1 MSKFSYLIVPEC
13 VRAIAKYL
21 HHIDVKVIRSSILF
35 RFDSMERQMVPVIV
49 FLLGSLV
56 LLGASGQEV
65 CPEPCSCDCEESMAC
80 VDCSGRGLTELPVF
94 ADVNVGE
101 LPYGTSI
108 QWLIV
113 PKRNIILQIEILDL
127 SDNLFTTIPPELGQF
142 PRLHYLDLSANAIT
156 RLEEDA
162 LTGMSSLSILILSEN
177 NISNWAD
184 IHPNRLLLP
193 AGNLKELRL
202 AKNHFTSFS
211 SNDDNLVL
219 TSLSLRYLDLSECK
233 ISKISGNEVIQGLR
247 SLEHLKL
254 SGNPIV
260 SVSDMQSS
268 SLKRLELNSCKLSA
282 LQSTIFTG
290 LTTLKEVNLA
300 RNHRLSLIQP
310 HSDTPVQSGT
320 LRKINLSHCNMDRL
334 DLHGFPN
341 LMTAIV
347 RGNMVRQLDR
357 DSFSDTGLLE
367 HLDLSFN
374 SISNIHPEAFRA
386 LKHLKTLDLSFNT
399 ISRIDGKL
407 FKTNDLL
414 THINLSRNYISRFS
428 RISADSLVYL
438 NVSWCEILTIDWDAF
453 ASMGELIELD
463 LSNNLISDIP
473 DTLSSATLQTLDLS
487 MCRLS
492 SMRNVTLSGLP
503 ELVRINLSGNRF
515 TTPFRVDFF
524 EKNPFLS
531 EIWLGDNP
539 WRCDCRSDEFFQF
552 FQFLTDP
559 PGRIGDRKNLQCN
572 TPEDFFGASW
582 EGACRSI
589 WYPYETIG
597 NAERIWTWLMVG
609 VLSFFGLFCLISSI
623 KKFISSR
630 RKLAAERDREQ
641 NLQELREIAR
651 ENRVRLQHDAPQNAP
666 DARESRPPCYEDA
679 LLLPKLD
686 AASFASLDELML
698 RGKRRKRRRNRRASG
713 TEAKDDDDIE
723 EEERIQA
730 RQRTRTR
737 SEDVLSRR
745 FEDTTSQEPAPD
757 RLPARSIYERPTSNR
772 VVSLTEAQV
781 HMSTP
786 VPLEQRDREED
797 EELHYHSIDI
807 LTLNHQPSSAS
818 ERSAPP
824 PPPRLS
830 SGLTIPNEPFENFT
844 GISHSPYAKRKVKPL
859 QHLNPNGSIEEITDF
874 ADRQSSPYAKRR
886 GPLMS
891 SFGDPTRKLPP
902 LPDRP
907 PPPIPTSGAARSSEI
922 NLVENY
928 FQPTDQQRII
938 DELDDYAVIP
948 IQINGSGT
956 GIGGD
961 SEPQPSTSGRT
972 KPILLAIED
981 DAMRNASDSS
991 ETSSIE
997 IIAPLVLKK

>member
-1 MSKFSYLIVPEC
+1 
-13 VRAIAKYL
+13 
-21 HHIDVKVIRSSILF
+21 
-35 RFDSMERQMVPVIV
+35 MERQKVSVIV
-49 FLLGSLV
+49 LLLMLGSLA
-56 LLGASGQEV
+56 LHAAGQEV

-94 ADVNVGE
+94 ADIN
-101 LPYGTSI
+101 
-108 QWLIV
+108 
-113 PKRNIILQIEILDL
+113 IEILDL

-156 RLEEDA
+156 RLPEDA

-233 ISKISGNEVIQGLR
+233 ISKVSGNEVIQGLR

-254 SGNPIV
+254 SGNPIM
-260 SVSDMQSS
+260 SVSDMQSTT
-268 SLKRLELNSCKLSA
+268 LKRLELNSCKLSA
-282 LQSTIFTG
+282 LQPTIFTG
-290 LTTLKEVNLA
+290 LTALKEVNLA
-300 RNHRLSLIQP
+300 RNHRLSLVLP
-310 HSDTPVQSGT
+310 HEETSVQSVT
-320 LRKINLSHCNMDRL
+320 LRKINLSHCNMDSL

-357 DSFSDTGLLE
+357 DLFSDTALLE
-367 HLDLSFN
+367 HLDLSSN
-374 SISNIHPEAFRA
+374 AISSIHPEAFRV
-386 LKHLKTLDLSFNT
+386 LKHLKTLDLSFNM

-428 RISADSLVYL
+428 RVSADSLVYL
-438 NVSWCEILTIDWDAF
+438 NMSWCEILTIDWDAL

-473 DTLSSATLQTLDLS
+473 DTLSSGTLQTLDLS

-492 SMRNVTLSGLP
+492 SMRNTTLVGLP

-524 EKNPFLS
+524 DKNPYLS

-582 EGACRSI
+582 EGACRSV

-609 VLSFFGLFCLISSI
+609 VLSFFGFFCLISSI

-630 RKLAAERDREQ
+630 KKIAAEREREQ

-651 ENRVRLQHDAPQNAP
+651 DNRVRLQQDAPQNAP

-713 TEAKDDDDIE
+713 SEAKDDDDID
-723 EEERIQA
+723 EEERIQT

-745 FEDTTSQEPAPD
+745 LEDTSSLEPAPD
-757 RLPARSIYERPTSNR
+757 RPPVRSIYERPTSNR
-772 VVSLTEAQV
+772 VVSQTEALV
-781 HMSTP
+781 HISTP
-786 VPLEQRDREED
+786 AVTQEQRDREED

-807 LTLNHQPSSAS
+807 LSLHHQPSSAS

-830 SGLTIPNEPFENFT
+830 STITMPSEPIETFT

-874 ADRQSSPYAKRR
+874 ADRHSSPYAKRR

-891 SFGDPTRKLPP
+891 SFRDPSRKLPP
-902 LPDRP
+902 LPDGP
-907 PPPIPTSGAARSSEI
+907 PPPVPQAGYGRSSEI
-922 NLVENY
+922 TLVENY
-928 FQPTDQQRII
+928 FQPTDQNRII

-948 IQINGSGT
+948 IQINAGSLE
-956 GIGGD
+956 
-961 SEPQPSTSGRT
+961 SEPQPSTSGST
-972 KPILLAIED
+972 KAVVLAMD
-981 DAMRNASDSS
+981 DRDGPLNASDSS

>member
-1 MSKFSYLIVPEC
+1 
-13 VRAIAKYL
+13 
-21 HHIDVKVIRSSILF
+21 
-35 RFDSMERQMVPVIV
+35 MERPMVPVIV
-49 FLLGSLV
+49 FLLGSIV
-56 LLGASGQEV
+56 VLGAGQEV

-94 ADVNVGE
+94 ADVN
-101 LPYGTSI
+101 
-108 QWLIV
+108 
-113 PKRNIILQIEILDL
+113 IEILDL
-127 SDNLFTTIPPELGQF
+127 SDNAFTTIPPELGQF
-142 PRLHYLDLSANAIT
+142 RRLHYLDLSANAIT
-156 RLEEDA
+156 RLPADA
-162 LTGMSSLSILILSEN
+162 LAGMSSLSILILSEN

-193 AGNLKELRL
+193 ASNLKELRL
-202 AKNHFTSFS
+202 AKNPFTSFS

-254 SGNPIV
+254 SGNPIA
-260 SVSDMQSS
+260 SVSDMQSTT
-268 SLKRLELNSCKLSA
+268 LKRLELNSCKLA
-282 LQSTIFTG
+282 VLQPTIFAG
-290 LTTLKEVNLA
+290 LTALKEVNLA
-300 RNHRLSLIQP
+300 RNHRLSLV
-310 HSDTPVQSGT
+310 HDDTPVQSGS
-320 LRKINLSHCNMDRL
+320 LRKINLSHCNIDTL

-347 RGNMVRQLDR
+347 RSNMVRQLDR
-357 DSFSDTGLLE
+357 DSFADTGLLE
-367 HLDLSFN
+367 HLDLSYN
-374 SISNIHPEAFRA
+374 SISSIHQEAFRA
-386 LKHLKTLDLSFNT
+386 LKHLKTLDLSFNM

-407 FKTNDLL
+407 FQTNDLL

-438 NVSWCEILTIDWDAF
+438 NVSWCEILTIDWDAL

-463 LSNNLISDIP
+463 LSNNLLSDIP
-473 DTLSSATLQTLDLS
+473 DTLSSGTLQTLDLS

-492 SMRNVTLSGLP
+492 SMRNGTLSGLP

-539 WRCDCRSDEFFQF
+539 WRCDCRSEEFFQF
-552 FQFLTDP
+552 FQYLTDP

-609 VLSFFGLFCLISSI
+609 VLSFFGLFCLISSV
-623 KKFISSR
+623 KKFVSSR

-651 ENRVRLQHDAPQNAP
+651 NNQVRLQHDAPQNAP

-698 RGKRRKRRRNRRASG
+698 SGKRRKRRRNRRASG
-713 TEAKDDDDIE
+713 TEVKDDDDIDE
-723 EEERIQA
+723 QERIQT
-730 RQRTRTR
+730 RQRARTR

-745 FEDTTSQEPAPD
+745 FEDPSSLEPAFNQP
-757 RLPARSIYERPTSNR
+757 PARSIYERPTSNR

-781 HMSTP
+781 HASTP

-830 SGLTIPNEPFENFT
+830 SVATLRNEPMESFT

-891 SFGDPTRKLPP
+891 GPREQKRKLPP
-902 LPDRP
+902 VPDRP
-907 PPPIPTSGAARSSEI
+907 PPPIPTTGSARSSEI

-928 FQPTDQQRII
+928 FQPTDQQHII

-948 IQINGSGT
+948 LQMNASALAVVSVT
-956 GIGGD
+956 
-961 SEPQPSTSGRT
+961 EPQPSTSGRV

-981 DAMRNASDSS
+981 DAARNASDSS

-997 IIAPLVLKK
+997 IIAPLVPKK

>member
-1 MSKFSYLIVPEC
+1 
-13 VRAIAKYL
+13 
-21 HHIDVKVIRSSILF
+21 
-35 RFDSMERQMVPVIV
+35 MERQIVPVIV
-49 FLLGSLV
+49 LLLSSIV
-56 LLGASGQEV
+56 LLGAGQEV
-65 CPEPCSCDCEESMAC
+65 CPEPCSCDCEESMVC
-80 VDCSGRGLTELPVF
+80 VDCSRLGLTELPEF
-94 ADVNVGE
+94 ADMN
-101 LPYGTSI
+101 
-108 QWLIV
+108 
-113 PKRNIILQIEILDL
+113 IEILDL
-127 SDNLFTTIPPELGQF
+127 SDNLFTTIPPQLGLF
-142 PRLHYLDLSANAIT
+142 PRLHYLDMSSNVIT
-156 RLEEDA
+156 RLPEDA
-162 LTGMSSLSILILSEN
+162 LAGMSALSVLNLSEN

-202 AKNHFTSFS
+202 AKNRFTSFS
-211 SNDDNLVL
+211 SNDINLVL
-219 TSLSLRYLDLSECK
+219 TSLSLRYLDLSECD

-254 SGNPIV
+254 SGNPIE
-260 SVSDMQSS
+260 SVSDMQSG
-268 SLKRLELNSCKLSA
+268 SLKRLELNSCKLST
-282 LQSTIFTG
+282 LQPTIFTG
-290 LTTLKEVNLA
+290 LTALKEVNLA
-300 RNHRLSLIQP
+300 RNHRLSLVP
-310 HSDTPVQSGT
+310 SNETVQSGT
-320 LRKINLSHCNMDRL
+320 LRKINLSHCNMDKL

-341 LMTAIV
+341 LITAIV

-357 DSFSDTGLLE
+357 SSFADTALLE
-367 HLDLSFN
+367 HLDLSYN
-374 SISNIHPEAFRA
+374 SISSIHPEAFRA
-386 LKHLKTLDLSFNT
+386 LAHLKTLDLSYNM
-399 ISRIDGKL
+399 ISRIDGRL

-414 THINLSRNYISRFS
+414 THINLSRNYISRLS
-428 RISADSLVYL
+428 RIKADSLVHL
-438 NVSWCEILTIDWDAF
+438 NVSWCEILTIDWDAL
-453 ASMGELIELD
+453 ASLGELIELD

-473 DTLSSATLQTLDLS
+473 DTLSSDTLQILDLS

-492 SMRNVTLSGLP
+492 SMRNVTLAGLP
-503 ELVRINLSGNRF
+503 ELLRFNLSGNRF

-559 PGRIGDRKNLQCN
+559 PGRIGDRRNLQCN
-572 TPEDFFGASW
+572 TPEDFFGATW
-582 EGACRSI
+582 EAACQSV

-609 VLSFFGLFCLISSI
+609 VLAFFGVFCLITSV
-623 KKFISSR
+623 KKFVSSR

-651 ENRVRLQHDAPQNAP
+651 ENRVRLQNDAPQNAP

-698 RGKRRKRRRNRRASG
+698 RGKRRKRRRNRRAST
-713 TEAKDDDDIE
+713 TEAKDDDDID
-723 EEERIQA
+723 EEERIQT

-745 FEDTTSQEPAPD
+745 LEDTSSLEQSSVQRSA
-757 RLPARSIYERPTSNR
+757 ARSIYERPTSTR
-772 VVSLTEAQV
+772 VVSLTEALV
-781 HMSTP
+781 HTTSP
-786 VPLEQRDREED
+786 VRLEQHDREED
-797 EELHYHSIDI
+797 AELHYHSVDI
-807 LTLNHQPSSAS
+807 LSLNHQPSSAS

-824 PPPRLS
+824 LPPPRPNP
-830 SGLTIPNEPFENFT
+830 TIPSEPIETFT

-891 SFGDPTRKLPP
+891 SFRDPTRKLPP
-902 LPDRP
+902 IPARP
-907 PPPIPTSGAARSSEI
+907 APSVPTAGSARGSDIS
-922 NLVENY
+922 LVENY
-928 FQPTDQQRII
+928 FHPIDQSRII

-948 IQINGSGT
+948 IQIHASGA
-956 GIGGD
+956 GD
-961 SEPQPSTSGRT
+961 SVEREPQPSTSGRT
-972 KPILLAIED
+972 KAVLLARED
-981 DAMRNASDSS
+981 DTTKQASDSS

-997 IIAPLVLKK
+997 IIAPLVLKQ

>member
-1 MSKFSYLIVPEC
+1 
-13 VRAIAKYL
+13 
-21 HHIDVKVIRSSILF
+21 
-35 RFDSMERQMVPVIV
+35 MERRMIPVIV
-49 FLLGSLV
+49 LLLASMV
-56 LLGASGQEV
+56 LLGAGQEV

-94 ADVNVGE
+94 ADIN
-101 LPYGTSI
+101 
-108 QWLIV
+108 
-113 PKRNIILQIEILDL
+113 IEILDL
-127 SDNLFTTIPPELGQF
+127 SDNMFTTIPAELRQF
-142 PRLHYLDLSANAIT
+142 PNLHYLDMSSNAIT
-156 RLEEDA
+156 RLPEDA
-162 LTGMSSLSILILSEN
+162 LAGMSALSILILSEN

-282 LQSTIFTG
+282 LQPTIFSG
-290 LTTLKEVNLA
+290 LTALKEVNLA
-300 RNHRLSLIQP
+300 RNHRLSLVLP
-310 HSDTPVQSGT
+310 HENASVQSGT
-320 LRKINLSHCNMDRL
+320 LRKINLSHCNMDSL

-347 RGNMVRQLDR
+347 RGNMIRQLDR
-357 DSFSDTGLLE
+357 DTFTDTALLE

-374 SISNIHPEAFRA
+374 SIYSIHPEAFRA
-386 LKHLKTLDLSFNT
+386 LKHLKTLDLSFNM

-407 FKTNDLL
+407 FKANDLL

-428 RISADSLVYL
+428 RITADSLVYL
-438 NVSWCEILTIDWDAF
+438 NVSWCEIQTIDWDAL
-453 ASMGELIELD
+453 ATMGELIELD
-463 LSNNLISDIP
+463 LSNNLISDVP
-473 DTLSSATLQTLDLS
+473 DTLSSGTLQILDLS

-492 SMRNVTLSGLP
+492 SMRNGTLAGLP
-503 ELVRINLSGNRF
+503 ELLRINLSGNRF

-524 EKNPFLS
+524 ENNPFLT

-582 EGACRSI
+582 EGACRSV

-609 VLSFFGLFCLISSI
+609 VLAFFGLFCLISSV

-630 RKLAAERDREQ
+630 RKLAAERDRQQ

-651 ENRVRLQHDAPQNAP
+651 DNRVRLQQEAPQNAP

-686 AASFASLDELML
+686 AATFGSLDELL
-698 RGKRRKRRRNRRASG
+698 VRGKRRKRRRNRRGS
-713 TEAKDDDDIE
+713 EAKDDADIDE
-723 EEERIQA
+723 EESVQTRA
-730 RQRTRTR
+730 RTRTR

-745 FEDTTSQEPAPD
+745 FEDTSSLEPASD
-757 RLPARSIYERPTSNR
+757 VRTSLARSIYERPTSNR
-772 VVSLTEAQV
+772 VVTQTEAQV
-781 HMSTP
+781 HTSLNLPP
-786 VPLEQRDREED
+786 VPLEQRDREDD

-807 LTLNHQPSSAS
+807 LSLNHQPSSAS

-824 PPPRLS
+824 RPPPRLNS
-830 SGLTIPNEPFENFT
+830 ATTIPNEPIEAFT

-874 ADRQSSPYAKRR
+874 TDRMSSPYSKRR
-886 GPLMS
+886 GPPMT
-891 SFGDPTRKLPP
+891 SFRDPTQKQPP
-902 LPDRP
+902 LPP
-907 PPPIPTSGAARSSEI
+907 VPTSGASPPSSDI
-922 NLVENY
+922 SLVENY
-928 FQPTDQQRII
+928 FHPIDQSRIV

-948 IQINGSGT
+948 IQMPTATAGV
-956 GIGGD
+956 GD
-961 SEPQPSTSGRT
+961 QSEPQPSTSGGT
-972 KPILLAIED
+972 KAILLASED
-981 DAMRNASDSS
+981 DATKNVSDSS
-991 ETSSIE
+991 ATSSIE
-997 IIAPLVLKK
+997 IIAPLVLKQ

>member
-1 MSKFSYLIVPEC
+1 MDRRRGPS
-13 VRAIAKYL
+13 R
-21 HHIDVKVIRSSILF
+21 RSVS
-35 RFDSMERQMVPVIV
+35 VIV
-49 FLLGSLV
+49 VFVLALV
-56 LLGASGQEV
+56 LKQGTGQEV
-65 CPEPCSCDCEESMAC
+65 CPEPCSCDCEESMSC

-94 ADVNVGE
+94 ADFN
-101 LPYGTSI
+101 
-108 QWLIV
+108 
-113 PKRNIILQIEILDL
+113 IEILDL
-127 SDNLFTTIPPELGQF
+127 SDNLFTSIPPELAQF
-142 PRLHYLDLSANAIT
+142 PRLHYLDLSANAISQ
-156 RLEEDA
+156 LPEDA

-184 IHPNRLLLP
+184 IHPNRVLLP

-202 AKNHFTSFS
+202 ARNHFTSFS
-211 SNDDNLVL
+211 SNDDGLVL
-219 TSLSLRYLDLSECK
+219 ASLSLRYLDLSECR

-254 SGNPIV
+254 SGNPIAT
-260 SVSDMQSS
+260 VSDMQSTT
-268 SLKRLELNSCKLSA
+268 LKRLEMNSCKLSA
-282 LQSTIFTG
+282 LQPTIFAG
-290 LTTLKEVNLA
+290 LPALKEVHLA
-300 RNHRLSLIQP
+300 RNHRLSLVLP
-310 HSDTPVQSGT
+310 NEDTPVQSVS
-320 LRKINLSHCNMDRL
+320 LRKINLSHCNMDSL
-334 DLHGFPN
+334 DLNGFPN
-341 LMTAIV
+341 LVTAIV

-357 DSFSDTGLLE
+357 DSFAGTALLE
-367 HLDLSFN
+367 HLDLSSN
-374 SISNIHPEAFRA
+374 SIYTIHPEAFRA
-386 LKHLKTLDLSFNT
+386 LKHLKTLDLSFNML
-399 ISRIDGKL
+399 SRIDGKL

-414 THINLSRNYISRFS
+414 THINLSRNYIARFS

-438 NVSWCEILTIDWDAF
+438 NMSWCEILTIEWDAL

-473 DTLSSATLQTLDLS
+473 DTLSSGTLQTLDLS

-492 SMRNVTLSGLP
+492 SMRNTTLAGLP

-524 EKNPFLS
+524 DKNPFLS
-531 EIWLGDNP
+531 ELWLGDNP

-582 EGACRSI
+582 EGACRSV

-609 VLSFFGLFCLISSI
+609 VLAFFGLFCLISSVR
-623 KKFISSR
+623 KFISAR
-630 RKLAAERDREQ
+630 KKLAAERDREQ

-651 ENRVRLQHDAPQNAP
+651 ENRVRLQQDAPQNAP

-698 RGKRRKRRRNRRASG
+698 RGKRRKRRRNRRAS
-713 TEAKDDDDIE
+713 EAKDDTDVD
-723 EEERIQA
+723 EEERIQT

-745 FEDTTSQEPAPD
+745 FDDTSSLEQPSGLGPTYD
-757 RLPARSIYERPTSNR
+757 RPTSNR
-772 VVSLTEAQV
+772 IVTETEALV
-781 HMSTP
+781 HRTAAAP
-786 VPLEQRDREED
+786 INPGPTADQRDRAED
-797 EELHYHSIDI
+797 EELHYDSIDI
-807 LTLNHQPSSAS
+807 LSLNHGLSSAS
-818 ERSAPP
+818 SSRTSTAPV
-824 PPPRLS
+824 PPPRTS
-830 SGLTIPNEPFENFT
+830 SAALQPATIENFI

-886 GPLMS
+886 GPTMT
-891 SFGDPTRKLPP
+891 SFRDPTQQLPP
-902 LPDRP
+902 LPDQP
-907 PPPIPTSGAARSSEI
+907 PPPIPGPSGAATHTSEI

-928 FQPTDQQRII
+928 FQPTDQHRII

-948 IQINGSGT
+948 VQFGA
-956 GIGGD
+956 GD
-961 SEPQPSTSGRT
+961 AQPSTSGGRT
-972 KPILLAIED
+972 KLIPLPVD
-981 DAMRNASDSS
+981 DEPPSNASDSS
-991 ETSSIE
+991 ETSSVSIE
-997 IIAPLVLKK
+997 IIAPVVLKK

>member
-1 MSKFSYLIVPEC
+1 MK
-13 VRAIAKYL
+13 
-21 HHIDVKVIRSSILF
+21 
-35 RFDSMERQMVPVIV
+35 RQLVSVIV
-49 FLLGSLV
+49 V
-56 LLGASGQEV
+56 LLVTLLLPAEGQEV

-94 ADVNVGE
+94 ADFN
-101 LPYGTSI
+101 
-108 QWLIV
+108 
-113 PKRNIILQIEILDL
+113 IEILDL
-127 SDNLFTTIPPELGQF
+127 SDNLFTTIPPELAQF
-142 PRLHYLDLSANAIT
+142 PRLHYLDMSANAIT
-156 RLEEDA
+156 QLPEDVLA
-162 LTGMSSLSILILSEN
+162 GMSALSILILSEN

-184 IHPNRLLLP
+184 IHPNQLLLP

-211 SNDDNLVL
+211 SNDESLVL

-254 SGNPIV
+254 SGNPII
-260 SVSDMQSS
+260 SMSNMQSTT
-268 SLKRLELNSCKLSA
+268 LKRLELNSCKLSA
-282 LQSTIFTG
+282 LQPTVFAG
-290 LTTLKEVNLA
+290 LTALKEVSLA
-300 RNHRLSLIQP
+300 RNHRLSLVLP
-310 HSDTPVQSGT
+310 HEDTPVQST
-320 LRKINLSHCNMDRL
+320 SLRKINLSHCNMDTL
-334 DLHGFPN
+334 ELHGFPN

-357 DSFSDTGLLE
+357 DTFSGTVLLE

-374 SISNIHPEAFRA
+374 SISSIHPEAFRG
-386 LKHLKTLDLSFNT
+386 LKHLKTLDLSFNM
-399 ISRIDGKL
+399 ISRLDGKL

-438 NVSWCEILTIDWDAF
+438 NVSWCEILTIDWDAL

-463 LSNNLISDIP
+463 LSNNLLSDIP
-473 DTLSSATLQTLDLS
+473 DTLSSGTLQSLDLS
-487 MCRLS
+487 MCRLTT
-492 SMRNVTLSGLP
+492 MRNTTLAGLP

-515 TTPFRVDFF
+515 TTPFRVEFF
-524 EKNPFLS
+524 DKNPFLS

-582 EGACRSI
+582 EGACRSV

-609 VLSFFGLFCLISSI
+609 VLAFFGFFCLISSV

-630 RKLAAERDREQ
+630 KKLAVERDREQ

-651 ENRVRLQHDAPQNAP
+651 DNRVRLQQDAPQNAP

-713 TEAKDDDDIE
+713 TDAKDDDDID
-723 EEERIQA
+723 EEERIQT

-745 FEDTTSQEPAPD
+745 LDDSPEPSNARP
-757 RLPARSIYERPTSNR
+757 PPVRSIYERPTSNR
-772 VVSLTEAQV
+772 VVSLTEALV
-781 HMSTP
+781 HTSPTAAGPSTT
-786 VPLEQRDREED
+786 ERRDREED

-807 LTLNHQPSSAS
+807 LSLNHQPSTAS
-818 ERSAPP
+818 DRSRTDVAPP
-824 PPPRLS
+824 PPPRLNS
-830 SGLTIPNEPFENFT
+830 TLTLPSEQIENFT

-874 ADRQSSPYAKRR
+874 ADRHSSPYAKRR
-886 GPLMS
+886 DPLMS
-891 SFGDPTRKLPP
+891 SIRDQTRKLPP

-907 PPPIPTSGAARSSEI
+907 PPPVPTAGSARLSEI

-948 IQINGSGT
+948 IQMGTSGEV
-956 GIGGD
+956 
-961 SEPQPSTSGRT
+961 EPRPSTSRRI
-972 KPILLAIED
+972 KPFLLPVD
-981 DAMRNASDSS
+981 DDDTPTNASDSS
-991 ETSSIE
+991 ESSSVSIE
-997 IIAPLVLKK
+997 IIAPLVELKK

>member
-1 MSKFSYLIVPEC
+1 
-13 VRAIAKYL
+13 
-21 HHIDVKVIRSSILF
+21 
-35 RFDSMERQMVPVIV
+35 MERQMVVPVIV
-49 FLLGSLV
+49 WLLGSLV
-56 LLGASGQEV
+56 LLAAGQEV

-94 ADVNVGE
+94 ADVN
-101 LPYGTSI
+101 
-108 QWLIV
+108 
-113 PKRNIILQIEILDL
+113 IEILDL

-142 PRLHYLDLSANAIT
+142 PRLHYLDLSANAIA
-156 RLEEDA
+156 RLPEDA
-162 LTGMSSLSILILSEN
+162 LAGMSALSILILSEN

-254 SGNPIV
+254 SGNPII
-260 SVSDMQSS
+260 SVSDMQSAN
-268 SLKRLELNSCKLSA
+268 LKRLELNSCKLAA
-282 LQSTIFTG
+282 LQPTIFTG
-290 LTTLKEVNLA
+290 LTALKEVNLA
-300 RNHRLSLIQP
+300 RNHRLSLVLP
-310 HSDTPVQSGT
+310 HQDTPVQSAT
-320 LRKINLSHCNMDRL
+320 LRKINLSHCNMDTL

-357 DSFSDTGLLE
+357 DSFSGTALLE

-374 SISNIHPEAFRA
+374 SISSIHPEAFRA
-386 LKHLKTLDLSFNT
+386 LKHLKTLDLSFNM

-438 NVSWCEILTIDWDAF
+438 NMSWCEILTIDWDAL

-463 LSNNLISDIP
+463 LSNNLVSDIP
-473 DTLSSATLQTLDLS
+473 DTLSSGTLQTLDLS

-492 SMRNVTLSGLP
+492 SMRNTTLAGLP
-503 ELVRINLSGNRF
+503 ELLRINLSGNRF
-515 TTPFRVDFF
+515 TTPFRVEFF
-524 EKNPFLS
+524 EKNPYLS

-582 EGACRSI
+582 EGACRSV

-597 NAERIWTWLMVG
+597 NVERIWTWLMVG
-609 VLSFFGLFCLISSI
+609 VLSFFGIFCLISSI

-630 RKLAAERDREQ
+630 KKMAAEREREQ

-651 ENRVRLQHDAPQNAP
+651 DNRVRLQQDAPQNAP
-666 DARESRPPCYEDA
+666 DIRESRPPCYEDA

-698 RGKRRKRRRNRRASG
+698 RGKRRKRRRNRRAS
-713 TEAKDDDDIE
+713 EAKDDDDID
-723 EEERIQA
+723 EEERIQT
-730 RQRTRTR
+730 RQRARTR
-737 SEDVLSRR
+737 SEDVLSRQID
-745 FEDTTSQEPAPD
+745 DTSSLEPAPD
-757 RLPARSIYERPTSNR
+757 RAPVRSIYERPTSNR
-772 VVSLTEAQV
+772 VVSQTEALV
-781 HMSTP
+781 HSSTP
-786 VPLEQRDREED
+786 AVTQEQRDREED

-807 LTLNHQPSSAS
+807 LSLHHQPSSAS

-830 SGLTIPNEPFENFT
+830 STITMPSEPIETFT

-891 SFGDPTRKLPP
+891 SFRDPSRKLPP

-907 PPPIPTSGAARSSEI
+907 PPPPVPGPAGRSSEI
-922 NLVENY
+922 TLVENY

-948 IQINGSGT
+948 IQIQGSAERAA
-956 GIGGD
+956 GGD
-961 SEPQPSTSGRT
+961 SEPQPSTSGGS
-972 KPILLAIED
+972 KVVVLAMGD
-981 DAMRNASDSS
+981 RDGPLNASDSS

>member
-1 MSKFSYLIVPEC
+1 MK
-13 VRAIAKYL
+13 
-21 HHIDVKVIRSSILF
+21 RSL
-35 RFDSMERQMVPVIV
+35 VPVIV
-49 FLLGSLV
+49 VVLWGLV
-56 LLGASGQEV
+56 LQMAVGQEV

-80 VDCSGRGLTELPVF
+80 VDCSGRGLSELPVF
-94 ADVNVGE
+94 ADFN
-101 LPYGTSI
+101 
-108 QWLIV
+108 
-113 PKRNIILQIEILDL
+113 IEILDL
-127 SDNLFTTIPPELGQF
+127 SDNLFTTIPPELAQF

-156 RLEEDA
+156 RLPGDA
-162 LTGMSSLSILILSEN
+162 LAGMSSLSILILSEN

-184 IHPNRLLLP
+184 IHPNQLLLP
-193 AGNLKELRL
+193 AGSLKELRL

-211 SNDDNLVL
+211 SNDESLVL

-233 ISKISGNEVIQGLR
+233 ISKVSGNEVIQGLR

-260 SVSDMQSS
+260 SVSDMQSAT
-268 SLKRLELNSCKLSA
+268 LKRLELNSCKLGI
-282 LQSTIFTG
+282 LQPTIFTG
-290 LTTLKEVNLA
+290 LTALKELNLA
-300 RNHRLSLIQP
+300 RNHRLSLIHP
-310 HSDTPVQSGT
+310 TEDTPVQSGT
-320 LRKINLSHCNMDRL
+320 LRKINLSHCNMDTL
-334 DLHGFPN
+334 ELHGFPN

-357 DSFSDTGLLE
+357 DSFTGTVLLE

-374 SISNIHPEAFRA
+374 SISSIHPEAFRA
-386 LKHLKTLDLSFNT
+386 VKQLKTLDLSFNM

-407 FKTNDLL
+407 FKSNDLL
-414 THINLSRNYISRFS
+414 THINLSRNYISRLS

-438 NVSWCEILTIDWDAF
+438 NVSWCEILTIDWDAL
-453 ASMGELIELD
+453 ASMGELVELD
-463 LSNNLISDIP
+463 LSNNLLSDIP
-473 DTLSSATLQTLDLS
+473 DTLSSGTLQTLDLS
-487 MCRLS
+487 MCRLTT
-492 SMRNVTLSGLP
+492 MRNGTLTGLP

-515 TTPFRVDFF
+515 TTPFRVEFF
-524 EKNPFLS
+524 EQNPFLS

-552 FQFLTDP
+552 FQYLTDP

-572 TPEDFFGASW
+572 TPEDFFGATW
-582 EGACRSI
+582 EAACRSV

-609 VLSFFGLFCLISSI
+609 VLAFFGLFCLISSV

-630 RKLAAERDREQ
+630 KKLAAEREREQ

-651 ENRVRLQHDAPQNAP
+651 DNRVRLQQDAPQNAP

-713 TEAKDDDDIE
+713 TEAKDDDDLD
-723 EEERIQA
+723 EEERIQT

-745 FEDTTSQEPAPD
+745 MDDTSLAESSSGRPPV
-757 RLPARSIYERPTSNR
+757 PSVYERPTSNR
-772 VVSLTEAQV
+772 VVSLTEAVV
-781 HMSTP
+781 HTP
-786 VPLEQRDREED
+786 AAGTSASSQPTTEQRDREED

-807 LTLNHQPSSAS
+807 LSLNHQPSSAS
-818 ERSAPP
+818 DRSQTAAAPV
-824 PPPRLS
+824 PPPRFS
-830 SGLTIPNEPFENFT
+830 STLALPKEQIENFT

-891 SFGDPTRKLPP
+891 SFRDPNRKLPP

-907 PPPIPTSGAARSSEI
+907 PPPVPSAGSARSSEI

-948 IQINGSGT
+948 IQLG
-956 GIGGD
+956 
-961 SEPQPSTSGRT
+961 EPQPSTSGVL
-972 KPILLAIED
+972 KPLPMPVDD
-981 DAMRNASDSS
+981 DAATRGGDSS
-991 ETSSIE
+991 ESSSVSIE
-997 IIAPLVLKK
+997 IIAPLELKK

>member
-1 MSKFSYLIVPEC
+1 MDRRRLLS
-13 VRAIAKYL
+13 
-21 HHIDVKVIRSSILF
+21 
-35 RFDSMERQMVPVIV
+35 VIV
-49 FLLGSLV
+49 V
-56 LLGASGQEV
+56 LLMALALEQGAGQEV
-65 CPEPCSCDCEESMAC
+65 CPEPCSCDCEESMSC

-94 ADVNVGE
+94 ADFN
-101 LPYGTSI
+101 
-108 QWLIV
+108 
-113 PKRNIILQIEILDL
+113 IEILDL
-127 SDNLFTTIPPELGQF
+127 SDNLFTTIPPELAQF

-156 RLEEDA
+156 RLPEDA

-219 TSLSLRYLDLSECK
+219 TSLSLRYLDLGECK

-254 SGNPIV
+254 SGNPIT

-268 SLKRLELNSCKLSA
+268 SLKRLEMNSCKLSS
-282 LQSTIFTG
+282 LQPTIFSG
-290 LTTLKEVNLA
+290 LTALKEVHLA
-300 RNHRLSLIQP
+300 RNHRLSLVLP
-310 HSDTPVQSGT
+310 NEETPVQSAT
-320 LRKINLSHCNMDRL
+320 LRKINLSHCNMDSL
-334 DLHGFPN
+334 DLNGFPN

-357 DSFSDTGLLE
+357 DSFSGTPLLE
-367 HLDLSFN
+367 HLDLSSN
-374 SISNIHPEAFRA
+374 SINAIHPEAFRA
-386 LKHLKTLDLSFNT
+386 LKHLKTLDLSFNM
-399 ISRIDGKL
+399 IPRVDGKL
-407 FKTNDLL
+407 FKANDLL
-414 THINLSRNYISRFS
+414 THINLSRNYIGRFS
-428 RISADSLVYL
+428 RIAADSLVYL
-438 NVSWCEILTIDWDAF
+438 NMSWCEILTIDWDAL
-453 ASMGELIELD
+453 ASMGELVELD

-473 DTLSSATLQTLDLS
+473 DTLSSGTLQTLDLS

-492 SMRNVTLSGLP
+492 SMRNTTLAGLP

-524 EKNPFLS
+524 DKNPFLS
-531 EIWLGDNP
+531 ELWLGDNP
-539 WRCDCRSDEFFQF
+539 WRCDCRSEEFFQF

-582 EGACRSI
+582 EGACRVI

-609 VLSFFGLFCLISSI
+609 VLAFFGLFCLISSV

-630 RKLAAERDREQ
+630 KKLAAEREREQ

-651 ENRVRLQHDAPQNAP
+651 ENRVRLQNDAPQNAP

-698 RGKRRKRRRNRRASG
+698 RGKRRKRRRNRRAS
-713 TEAKDDDDIE
+713 EAKDDDDID
-723 EEERIQA
+723 EEERIQT
-730 RQRTRTR
+730 RQRVRTR

-745 FEDTTSQEPAPD
+745 LDDTSSLDQPPG
-757 RLPARSIYERPTSNR
+757 RSTYDRPTSNR
-772 VVSLTEAQV
+772 IVTQTEVLV
-781 HMSTP
+781 HSGTSP
-786 VPLEQRDREED
+786 PGTADQRDREED

-807 LTLNHQPSSAS
+807 LSLNHGPSSAS
-818 ERSAPP
+818 DRSRTSAAPA

-830 SGLTIPNEPFENFT
+830 SQLQPAAIENFT

-886 GPLMS
+886 GPSMS
-891 SFGDPTRKLPP
+891 SFRDPTQQLPP
-902 LPDRP
+902 LPDQP
-907 PPPIPTSGAARSSEI
+907 PPPPAPAGSMRPSELT
-922 NLVENY
+922 LVENY

-948 IQINGSGT
+948 IQLNAA
-956 GIGGD
+956 
-961 SEPQPSTSGRT
+961 EPQPSTSGRT
-972 KPILLAIED
+972 QLMPLLVD
-981 DAMRNASDSS
+981 DEPPLNASDSS
-991 ETSSIE
+991 ETSSVSIE

>member
-1 MSKFSYLIVPEC
+1 MK
-13 VRAIAKYL
+13 
-21 HHIDVKVIRSSILF
+21 
-35 RFDSMERQMVPVIV
+35 RQLVPVIAV
-49 FLLGSLV
+49 VLLGSLA
-56 LLGASGQEV
+56 LLATGQEV

-94 ADVNVGE
+94 ADFN
-101 LPYGTSI
+101 
-108 QWLIV
+108 
-113 PKRNIILQIEILDL
+113 IEILDL
-127 SDNLFTTIPPELGQF
+127 SDNLFTTIPPELAQF

-156 RLEEDA
+156 QLREDA
-162 LTGMSSLSILILSEN
+162 LSGMSSLSILILSEN

-184 IHPNRLLLP
+184 IHPNQLLLP

-211 SNDDNLVL
+211 SNDESLVL

-233 ISKISGNEVIQGLR
+233 ISKVSGSEVIQGLR

-254 SGNPIV
+254 SGNPII
-260 SVSDMQSS
+260 SMSDMQSTT
-268 SLKRLELNSCKLSA
+268 LKRLELNSCKLSA
-282 LQSTIFTG
+282 LQPTIFTG
-290 LTTLKEVNLA
+290 LTALKEVNLA
-300 RNHRLSLIQP
+300 RNHRLSLVLP
-310 HSDTPVQSGT
+310 HEDTPVQSAS
-320 LRKINLSHCNMDRL
+320 LRKINLSHCNMDTL

-347 RGNMVRQLDR
+347 RGNMVRQLNR
-357 DSFSDTGLLE
+357 DSFSGTLLLE

-374 SISNIHPEAFRA
+374 SISSIHPEAFRT
-386 LKHLKTLDLSFNT
+386 LKHLKTLDLSFNM

-407 FKTNDLL
+407 FKANDLL

-428 RISADSLVYL
+428 RISADALVYL
-438 NVSWCEILTIDWDAF
+438 NMSWCEILTLDWDAL

-463 LSNNLISDIP
+463 LSNNLLSDIP
-473 DTLSSATLQTLDLS
+473 DTLSSGTLQTLDLS

-492 SMRNVTLSGLP
+492 TMRNTTLAGLP

-515 TTPFRVDFF
+515 TTPFRVEFF
-524 EKNPFLS
+524 DKNPFLS

-582 EGACRSI
+582 EGACRSV

-609 VLSFFGLFCLISSI
+609 VLAFFGFFCLISSI

-630 RKLAAERDREQ
+630 KKLAAEREREQ

-651 ENRVRLQHDAPQNAP
+651 DNRVRLQQDAPQNAP

-713 TEAKDDDDIE
+713 TEAKDDDDID
-723 EEERIQA
+723 EEERIQS

-745 FEDTTSQEPAPD
+745 FDDSPEPSNERP
-757 RLPARSIYERPTSNR
+757 PVRSIYERPTSNR
-772 VVSLTEAQV
+772 VVSLTEAQI
-781 HMSTP
+781 HTTSPATTTSP
-786 VPLEQRDREED
+786 EQRDREED

-807 LTLNHQPSSAS
+807 LSLNHQPSIAS
-818 ERSAPP
+818 DRSRTRAAPP

-830 SGLTIPNEPFENFT
+830 STVALPSDQIEQFT

-874 ADRQSSPYAKRR
+874 ADRLSSPYAKRR

-891 SFGDPTRKLPP
+891 SFRDPGGRKLPP

-907 PPPIPTSGAARSSEI
+907 PPPVPTAGPARPSEI

-948 IQINGSGT
+948 MQSAMPKAEWA
-956 GIGGD
+956 D
-961 SEPQPSTSGRT
+961 SEPQPSTSGRMM
-972 KPILLAIED
+972 PRSVPVDD
-981 DAMRNASDSS
+981 DAPMNASDSS
-991 ETSSIE
+991 ESSSVSIE
-997 IIAPLVLKK
+997 IIAPLELKK

>member
-1 MSKFSYLIVPEC
+1 
-13 VRAIAKYL
+13 
-21 HHIDVKVIRSSILF
+21 
-35 RFDSMERQMVPVIV
+35 MERQMVVSVIV
-49 FLLGSLV
+49 LLLGTLV
-56 LLGASGQEV
+56 LLAAGQEV

-94 ADVNVGE
+94 ADVN
-101 LPYGTSI
+101 
-108 QWLIV
+108 
-113 PKRNIILQIEILDL
+113 IEILDL
-127 SDNLFTTIPPELGQF
+127 SDNLFTSIPPELGQF

-156 RLEEDA
+156 RLPEDA
-162 LTGMSSLSILILSEN
+162 LAGMSSLSILILSEN
-177 NISNWAD
+177 NISNWVD

-233 ISKISGNEVIQGLR
+233 IAKVSGNEVIQGLR

-260 SVSDMQSS
+260 SVSDMQSTT
-268 SLKRLELNSCKLSA
+268 LKRLELNSCKLGA
-282 LQSTIFTG
+282 LQPTIFTG
-290 LTTLKEVNLA
+290 LTALKEVNLA
-300 RNHRLSLIQP
+300 RNHRLSLVLHNEKLP
-310 HSDTPVQSGT
+310 SPVQSAT
-320 LRKINLSHCNMDRL
+320 LRKINLSHCNMDTL

-357 DSFSDTGLLE
+357 DSFADTALLE
-367 HLDLSFN
+367 HLDLSSN
-374 SISNIHPEAFRA
+374 SISSIHPEAFRA
-386 LKHLKTLDLSFNT
+386 LKHLKTLDLSFNM

-438 NVSWCEILTIDWDAF
+438 NMSWCEILTIEWDAL

-473 DTLSSATLQTLDLS
+473 DTLSSGTLQTLDLS

-492 SMRNVTLSGLP
+492 SMRNTTLAGLP
-503 ELVRINLSGNRF
+503 ELLRINLSGNRF
-515 TTPFRVDFF
+515 TTPFRVEFF
-524 EKNPFLS
+524 EKNTYLS

-552 FQFLTDP
+552 FLFLTDP

-582 EGACRSI
+582 EGACRSV

-609 VLSFFGLFCLISSI
+609 VLSFFGIFCLISSI
-623 KKFISSR
+623 RKFISSR
-630 RKLAAERDREQ
+630 KKMAAEREREH

-651 ENRVRLQHDAPQNAP
+651 ENRVRLQQDAPQNAP

-713 TEAKDDDDIE
+713 CEAKDDDDID
-723 EEERIQA
+723 EEERIQT

-745 FEDTTSQEPAPD
+745 IEDTSSLEPASD
-757 RLPARSIYERPTSNR
+757 RPPVRSIYERPTSNR
-772 VVSLTEAQV
+772 VVSLTEALV
-781 HMSTP
+781 HSSTP
-786 VPLEQRDREED
+786 AVAQEQRDREED

-807 LTLNHQPSSAS
+807 LSLHHQTSSAS
-818 ERSAPP
+818 ERTAPP

-830 SGLTIPNEPFENFT
+830 STITIPGEPIETFA

-891 SFGDPTRKLPP
+891 SFRDPSRKLPP

-907 PPPIPTSGAARSSEI
+907 PPPVPQSGSGRSSEI

-948 IQINGSGT
+948 IQLNGSGER
-956 GIGGD
+956 GVAGG
-961 SEPQPSTSGRT
+961 SEPQPSTSGSS
-972 KPILLAIED
+972 KAVVLAMD
-981 DAMRNASDSS
+981 DRDGPLNASDSS